1 MARTKRDTTKSLNL
15 QCDDSSDSFV
25 VRYTN
30 QGEPFRQGIS
40 IGVENHEFDKAVVV
54 MLEDSEAKEL
64 RDLLLKLYPISTCLP
79 ECLKNV

>member
-1 MARTKRDTTKSLNL
+1 MPRTKRDTTKSLNL

-30 QGEPFRQGIS
+30 RGEPFPQGIS
-40 IGVENHEFDKAVVV
+40 IGVENDEFDKAVVV
-54 MLEDSEAKEL
+54 VLEKYEAKEL